1 VKNIEN
7 WGKTDGRRNLFVC
20 ADGGAGAGDAGSR
33 NRSPG
38 AEPEAVSHFNPF
50 CLLR

>member
-1 VKNIEN
+1 MYKNWDEFLIVVV
-7 WGKTDGRRNLFVC
+7 F

-38 AEPEAVSHFNPF
+38 AEPEAVSNFNPF
-50 CLLR
+50 RLLR

>member
-1 VKNIEN
+1 M
-7 WGKTDGRRNLFVC
+7 FVC

-38 AEPEAVSHFNPF
+38 AEPEAVSNLDPF
-50 CLLR
+50 RLLR